1 MNALVVLEQPGALG
15 QPLQPEIDAA
25 RRYVE
30 AAQAAS
36 TERAYRR
43 GWDDFGAWCAFRR
56 VEPLPAHPAAVAMY
70 LSFLAD
76 RGLSASSI
84 GQRAAAIAHRHRK
97 AGHDA
102 PTTNPVVQD
111 ALRGIRRTIGTAP
124 NRKSAATADRIRAML
139 DACPGT
145 MIGIRDRAL
154 LALGFAGAF
163 RRSELAALQVSDLE
177 EVADGFRVTI
187 RRSKTD
193 QTGEGA
199 EIVVPRGLRIQP
211 VRHVQTWIQAAG
223 IESGYLF
230 RTVHR
235 GGHVKPQS
243 ITPAIVALR
252 VKLYAKRAGL
262 DPQEFSGHSLRAG
275 FVTSAAESGASILKI
290 QETSRHKSTDV
301 LAGYVRRVD
310 MFKDHAG
317 AAFL

>member
-1 MNALVVLEQPGALG
+1 MFDLIPFEPGALG
-15 QPLQPEIDAA
+15 QPLQPEIDST
-25 RRYVE
+25 RRYVD

-36 TERAYRR
+36 TERAYSR
-43 GWDDFGAWCAFRR
+43 GWDDFCAWCAVRL

-76 RGLSASSI
+76 RGLSAASI

-97 AGHDA
+97 AGHEA

-111 ALRGIRRTIGTAP
+111 ALRGIRRTVGTAP
-124 NRKSAATADRIRAML
+124 KRKSAATADRIRAML
-139 DACPGT
+139 EACPDT

-154 LALGFAGAF
+154 LAFGFAGAF
-163 RRSELAALQVSDLE
+163 RRSELVTLQVSDLE
-177 EVADGFRVTI
+177 EVADGYRVTI

-199 EIVVPRGLRIQP
+199 EIVIPRGLKIRP
-211 VRHVQTWIQAAG
+211 VQHVQAWLQAAS
-223 IESGYLF
+223 IEAGHLF
-230 RTVHR
+230 RAVRR
-235 GGHVKPQS
+235 GGHVRPWGLRG
-243 ITPAIVALR
+243 ADVAQV
-252 VKLYAKRAGL
+252 VKQYAEKAGL
-262 DPQEFSGHSLRAG
+262 DPQEFAGHSLRAG

-310 MFKDHAG
+310 LFKDHAG